1 MVRVGACAGT
11 DCSPIWRPASTNSP
25 TPKPPRNSA
34 DRERVAIGA
43 IRATQRLAGSIDRPI
58 RVRLAGGAPSV
69 ACCAAVGP
77 DWLLLT
83 EGQGRDC
90 LVALDAVT
98 AVEGLT
104 AATGPEI
111 SGFALR
117 LDLRRALRGLAR
129 DRSPVAVA
137 TDRMDRWTAG
147 SGSGAGASGPIG
159 AGELTGTI
167 DRVGADFIEVAVH
180 AAWEPRRA
188 GAVRSVALVPLGG
201 IVLVRALP
209 LPAADSPL
217 GAVAPDPVGHRQ
229 PPWSRSTPGQASLGI
244 VDGSSDRF
252 DAVLR

>member
-1 MVRVGACAGT
+1 MRWDRLFADLEARF
-11 DCSPIWRPASTNSP
+11 DELADAEAAAE
-25 TPKPPRNSA
+25 SA

-43 IRATQRLAGSIDRPI
+43 VSAIQRLSGSIDRQI
-58 RVRLAGGAPSV
+58 RVRLAGGASV
-69 ACCAAVGP
+69 GGVLRTVGP

-90 LVALDAVT
+90 LVALAAVT

-104 AATGPEI
+104 ASTGAEMT
-111 SGFALR
+111 SLARR

-137 TDRMDRWTAG
+137 MSGWAG
-147 SGSGAGASGPIG
+147 GSAGSGAGAYGPIG
-159 AGELTGTI
+159 SAELTGTI

-188 GAVRSVALVPLGG
+188 GTVRSVALVPLAG

-209 LPAADSPL
+209 L
-217 GAVAPDPVGHRQ
+217 G
-229 PPWSRSTPGQASLGI
+229 
-244 VDGSSDRF
+244 
-252 DAVLR
+252 